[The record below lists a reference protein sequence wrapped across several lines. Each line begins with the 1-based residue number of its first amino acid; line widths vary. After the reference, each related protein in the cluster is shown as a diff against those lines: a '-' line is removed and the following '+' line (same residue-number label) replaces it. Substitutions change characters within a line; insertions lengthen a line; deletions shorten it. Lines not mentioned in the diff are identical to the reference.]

1 MGDDT
6 HGDDTHGDTHGDDN
20 CNDGNMKMMKTI
32 MMTNG
37 IPWVEQAHQRANREG
52 RTGR

>member
-1 MGDDT
+1 MGDD
-6 HGDDTHGDTHGDDN
+6 GDDN
-20 CNDGNMKMMKTI
+20 CIGDKMMKTI